1 MARIR
6 TIKPEFP
13 QSEKIGVLSRD
24 ARLLFVQLWTVV
36 DDEGRTRAASR
47 MLASLLYPYDDDAP
61 ALIGDWMD
69 ELEAKGHIR
78 RYVVDGSQYLDIP
91 NWLKHQKIDRPTPS
105 RLPAYSDELA
115 SPREPSRSID
125 ADLGPRTMDQE
136 GTMDRI
142 RAVAKATR
150 PDAEKIFDERF
161 WPEYPKRGDAANPKK
176 PAKDKFV
183 RLVKDGIDPEVMISA
198 AKRFCQIEREAGRHG
213 TDKVAQAITWLNQQ
227 RFSDYAEIAPAKPTG
242 PPAGLP
248 SDEELR
254 RKYGAMD
261 DEGQTGPR
269 GSVEGLACEDQEPGS
284 APVLRAGA
292 GVHPPERGGGLRAGG
307 RHRGAQGVGQILRG
321 LGLGAGD
328 LQRNAAG
335 GEGRG
340 EAFDDGPEPV
350 A

>member
-13 QSEKIGVLSRD
+13 QSEKIGALSRD
-24 ARLLFVQLWTVV
+24 ARLLFIQLWTVV

-125 ADLGPRTMDQE
+125 ADLGPRTLDQE
-136 GTMDRI
+136 GTKDRI
-142 RAVAKATR
+142 RAVAVATR
-150 PDAEKIFDERF
+150 PEAEKIFDERF

-176 PAKDKFV
+176 PARDKFV
-183 RLVKDGIDPEVMISA
+183 RLVKDGTDPEVMISA
-198 AKRFCQIEREAGRHG
+198 AKRFCLIEREAGRYG

-227 RFSDYAEIAPAKPTG
+227 RFSDYAESSPAKPTG
-242 PPAGLP
+242 PPPGLP

-254 RKYGAMD
+254 RKYGAMT
-261 DEGQTGPR
+261 DEAHQGLGR
-269 GSVEGLACEDQEPGS
+269 GLEGDAGEDQKPGG

-292 GVHPPERGGGLRAGG
+292 GVYPGEQRNGFRVGGGNAGI
-307 RHRGAQGVGQILRG
+307 RGVGQILHG
-321 LGLGAGD
+321 LGLGADD

-335 GEGRG
+335 GEGRS
-340 EAFDDGPEPV
+340 EALDDGPEPV

>member
-24 ARLLFVQLWTVV
+24 ARLLFIQLWTVV

-115 SPREPSRSID
+115 RAREVSRSID
-125 ADLGPRTMDQE
+125 ADLGPRTVDQE
-136 GTMDRI
+136 GTKDRI
-142 RAVAKATR
+142 RAVAVATR
-150 PDAEKIFDERF
+150 PEAEKIFDERF

-183 RLVKDGIDPEVMISA
+183 RLVKDGTDPEAMISA
-198 AKRFCQIEREAGRHG
+198 AKRFCQIEREAGRYG

-227 RFSDYAEIAPAKPTG
+227 RFSDYAESAPAKSTG
-242 PPAGLP
+242 PPPGLP

-254 RKYGAMD
+254 RKYGAMT
-261 DEGQTGPR
+261 DEGQGPGR
-269 GSVEGLACEDQEPGS
+269 GLESDAGQDQEPGS

-292 GVHPPERGGGLRAGG
+292 GVHPPEWRDGLRTGGG
-307 RHRGAQGVGQILRG
+307 HRGAQGVGAILRG
-321 LGLGAGD
+321 LGLGADD

-335 GEGRG
+335 GEGRS
-340 EAFDDGPEPV
+340 EALDDGPEPV